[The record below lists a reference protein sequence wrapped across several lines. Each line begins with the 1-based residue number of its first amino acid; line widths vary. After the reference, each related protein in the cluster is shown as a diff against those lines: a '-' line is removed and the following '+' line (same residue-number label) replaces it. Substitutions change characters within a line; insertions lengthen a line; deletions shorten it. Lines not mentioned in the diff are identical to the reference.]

1 MIYHPIISENSKMVE
16 ERRKLEK
23 QLMEEQINELKKEN
37 TQLKQRSN
45 RGTAETM

>member
-1 MIYHPIISENSKMVE
+1 MVE

-23 QLMEEQINELKKEN
+23 QLMEERHAEQINELKKEN

-45 RGTAETM
+45 RGTAETMW